1 MDSLF
6 GHDILKRALISDYE
20 IIAIWGA
27 FHILKMSNEEI
38 RPYLVDFLNSPF
50 ADIQD
55 AGISKISEMEAL
67 ESEWKGAEEM
77 AAIMDGELTEI
88 PGFDEFRQEIL
99 DQDE

>member
-1 MDSLF
+1 MAGLIISL
-6 GHDILKRALISDYE
+6 DELA
-20 IIAIWGA
+20 
-27 FHILKMSNEEI
+27 
-38 RPYLVDFLNSPF
+38 
-50 ADIQD
+50 
-55 AGISKISEMEAL
+55 EMEAL